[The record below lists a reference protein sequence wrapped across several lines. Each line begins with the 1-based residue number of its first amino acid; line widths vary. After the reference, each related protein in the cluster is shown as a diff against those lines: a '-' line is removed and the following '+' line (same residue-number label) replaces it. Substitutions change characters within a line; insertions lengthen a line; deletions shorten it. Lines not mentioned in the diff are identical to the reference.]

1 MKTTRLTSTSLS
13 ASFSAL
19 SLILIP
25 ILILAACGSPSAQPP
40 AQTDQP
46 AAESGCAQPS
56 PKMDVTSKEFNM
68 FTWSEY
74 IPDEI
79 VKCFE
84 EVYGIKV
91 NHDTFSSQGELL
103 AKLSRGASGYD
114 IVQPSDDMVQLMVE
128 QELFAEL
135 DQSKLSVMDYFNP
148 AFLNPAFDPNNKYSL
163 PYQGGST
170 GIIYNSET
178 VKTPPT
184 SYADLWNPEYAGR
197 MIMVDDSRTMIT
209 LTLLSLGYDA
219 NSTDPAQLK
228 EVKAKLRELNANVR
242 IFDSDSPKTALI
254 SGDADLGVIWS
265 TEAFT
270 AVAEKTAFKYVYPK
284 EGVLVWQD
292 NFAVMKDA
300 PHADASYAW
309 LNYLYQ
315 PDVFWMVMRDH
326 SGSNPDAA
334 AVEYAK
340 EHQPA
345 VYEAYM
351 KSNISNVPG
360 EAVQNGHWLKA
371 LTPENSSIFD
381 TLWTEVK

>member
-1 MKTTRLTSTSLS
+1 MKNTRPFFTLCLLLVPVLILS
-13 ASFSAL
+13 A
-19 SLILIP
+19 
-25 ILILAACGSPSAQPP
+25 CGPVPTPA
-40 AQTDQP
+40 AQTASPVSDP
-46 AAESGCAQPS
+46 GCARPS
-56 PKMDVTSKEFNM
+56 PKMEVTSREFNM

-74 IPDEI
+74 VPDEI

-103 AKLSRGASGYD
+103 AKLTRGASGYD

-128 QELFAEL
+128 QGLFAEL
-135 DQSKLSVMDYFNP
+135 DHSQLSVMDNFNP
-148 AFLNPAFDPNNKYSL
+148 AFLNPAFDPQNKYSL

-170 GIIYNSET
+170 GITYNSET
-178 VKTPPT
+178 VKTPPA
-184 SYADLWNPEYAGR
+184 SYADLWRPEYANR

-209 LTLLSLGYDA
+209 LTMLALGYDA

-228 EVKAKLRELNANVR
+228 EAKAKLRELTANVR

-254 SGDADLGVIWS
+254 SGDAELGVIWS

-270 AVAEKTAFKYVYPK
+270 ASAENPAFKYVYPG
-284 EGVLVWQD
+284 EGVIVWQD
-292 NFAVMKDA
+292 NFAIMQDA
-300 PHADASYAW
+300 PHVDAAYAW
-309 LNYLYQ
+309 LNYLFQ

-326 SGSNPDAA
+326 SGANPDAA

-340 EHQPA
+340 VHQPA

-351 KSNISNVPG
+351 RSNISNVPG
-360 EAVQNGHWLKA
+360 EAVTGGHWLKA

-381 TLWTEVK
+381 QMWTEVK

>member
-1 MKTTRLTSTSLS
+1 MKTTRLLST
-13 ASFSAL
+13 L

-25 ILILAACGSPSAQPP
+25 IIILAACGSPSASPS
-40 AQTDQP
+40 QP
-46 AAESGCAQPS
+46 AAESSCAQPF
-56 PKMDVTSKEFNM
+56 PKVEATSKELNI

-84 EVYGIKV
+84 EVYGVKV

-128 QELFAEL
+128 QNLFAEL
-135 DQSKLSVMDYFNP
+135 DHSKLTVMDNFNP

-170 GIIYNSET
+170 GIIYNSEI

-184 SYADLWNPEYAGR
+184 SYADLWNPEYASH

-209 LTLLSLGYDA
+209 MTLLALGYDA
-219 NSTDPAQLK
+219 NSTDAAQLK
-228 EVKAKLRELNANVR
+228 EVKAKLKELAANVR

-270 AVAEKTAFKYVYPK
+270 TSVEKTSFKYVYPK
-284 EGVLVWQD
+284 EGVIVWQD

-300 PHADASYAW
+300 PHADAAYAW
-309 LNYLYQ
+309 LNYLNQ
-315 PDVFWMVMRDH
+315 ADVFWMVMRDH
-326 SGSNPDAA
+326 SGSNPNAA

-360 EAVQNGHWLKA
+360 DAVKNGHWLKA
-371 LTPENSSIFD
+371 LTPENAAVFD
-381 TLWTEVK
+381 QLWTEVK